1 MGLLTENN
9 LQYYGGTQLFTQ
21 NANTQNFIST
31 FDTELIFTTND
42 PTNTNYSLNNCE
54 LYQSADLGVTWTP
67 YNTLANA
74 NYTATFNSLNSTI
87 TTNTA
92 IAAGTWFMIQLRQAA
107 IENNY
112 GSYEYISINDI
123 VNNYLVAYVGEGKL
137 VPNVKRTDVIFHA
150 KRGLQEFSYDTL
162 KSIKSVELSIP
173 SSLSLIIPQDYVNIV
188 RLSWIDE
195 LGVQRIIYP
204 ANNLTTAP
212 YSALSQDQSGFP
224 IQDANSNNVEV
235 PPTTIERW
243 NDADTRKITG
253 NYSWN
258 AAYNTDAWLDGY
270 PMLWQQAVGE
280 RYGLNPSTTQVNG
293 WYLVDERRGTF
304 NFSSNLAGRLIVLEY
319 ISDGLATDLET
330 KVPKLAE
337 DAMYAHINH
346 SILASRINQP
356 EYIVQRYKKE
366 RSAKLRNA
374 KIRLS
379 NIKLDQIVQV
389 MRGKSKWIK
398 N

>member
-9 LQYYGGTQLFTQ
+9 LQYYGGTQLFQQ
-21 NANTQNFIST
+21 NNNTQNFAGT
-31 FDTELIFTTND
+31 FDTALVFTTND
-42 PTNTNYSLNNCE
+42 PTNTAYSLNNCE
-54 LYQSADLGVTWTP
+54 LYQSADFGVTWTA
-67 YNTLANA
+67 YNTLINTA
-74 NYTATFNSLNSTI
+74 YTATFNSLNNTI
-87 TTNTA
+87 TTGTA
-92 IAAGTWFMIQLRQAA
+92 IANGTWFMIQLRQAA
-107 IENNY
+107 VDNNY
-112 GSYEYISINDI
+112 GSYEYISINDV

-162 KSIKSVELSIP
+162 KSIKSQELQVP
-173 SSLSLIIPQDYVNIV
+173 VNLSLVIPQDYVNIV
-188 RLSWIDE
+188 RLSFIDE
-195 LGVQRIIYP
+195 LGVKRIIYP

-212 YSALSQDQSGFP
+212 YAALTQDSVGMP

-243 NDADTRKITG
+243 NQADTRKITG

-258 AAYNTDAWLDGY
+258 AAYNTDAWLQGY

-293 WYLVDERRGTF
+293 WYLIDERQGTF
-304 NFSSNLAGRLIVLEY
+304 NFSSNLVGRLIVLEY
-319 ISDGLATDLET
+319 ISDGLATDLDT

-356 EYIVQRYKKE
+356 EYIVQRFKRE